1 MKTTLI
7 TGGLGFI
14 GSSIC
19 DSLLQKKYTNKC
31 ILLDNFGGYMNPI
44 KDSFIDFR
52 KQRFSSL
59 KNIIIE
65 RCDTSNYKALSSII
79 NKYKPNYIYHT
90 AALPLAKVSNL
101 NNEEAKIS
109 SVDSTVNI
117 IDAINLLKKSNKKYQ
132 FDRFV
137 YFSSSM
143 VYGDFKKSTVTEESE
158 KNPKDAYGIMK
169 LAGEVVTEGL
179 CRLHNIPYTIIRP
192 SAVYGP
198 KDMNRRVSQIFIE
211 NAFKKQEISIQGK
224 NEKLDFTYIK
234 DLANGSILA
243 ARKKKGLN
251 QIFNITCGKGQTLF
265 SYVSYLKSEF
275 PELRYV
281 IRKKDK
287 TKPSRGT
294 LSINKAKKMLGY
306 KPKYSLKDGVK
317 EYIKFLKKTYKY

>member
-19 DSLLQKKYTNKC
+19 DALLQKKYTKRC
-31 ILLDNFGGYMNPI
+31 ILVDNFGGYMNPI
-44 KDSFIDFR
+44 KDNFTDFR
-52 KQRFSSL
+52 KQRFPSL

-65 RCDTSNYKALSSII
+65 RCDTSNYKAFSLIL

-117 IDAINLLKKSNKKYQ
+117 VDAINFLKNSNHKYKI
-132 FDRFV
+132 DRFI

-143 VYGDFKKSTVTEESE
+143 VYGDFKKSSVNENSE

-169 LAGEVVTEGL
+169 LAGEIVTEGL
-179 CRLHNIPYTIIRP
+179 CKLHNIPYTIIRP

-211 NAFKKQEISIQGK
+211 NAFKKEKIYIQGK

-234 DLANGSILA
+234 DLASGSILA
-243 ARKKKGLN
+243 ARSKRGIN
-251 QIFNITCGKGQTLF
+251 EIFNITCGKGQTLY
-265 SYVSYLKSEF
+265 SYVNYLKSEF
-275 PELRYV
+275 PKLKYV
-281 IRKKDK
+281 IKKKDK
-287 TKPSRGT
+287 SKPSRGT
-294 LSINKAKKMLGY
+294 LSIQKAKRLLGY
-306 KPKYSLKDGVK
+306 KPKYDLKNGIK
-317 EYIKFLKKTYKY
+317 EYIKFLKKNFRY

>member
-14 GSSIC
+14 GASIC
-19 DSLLQKKYTNKC
+19 EELLKKRYTDKC

-44 KDSFIDFR
+44 KDEFIDFR

-59 KNIIIE
+59 KNIVIE

-79 NKYKPNYIYHT
+79 SKYKPNYIYHT

-117 IDAINLLKKSNKKYQ
+117 IDAINLIKNLNKKYK

-143 VYGDFKKSTVTEESE
+143 VYGDFKKSTVTEKSE
-158 KNPKDAYGIMK
+158 KNPKDAYGVMK

-179 CRLHNIPYTIIRP
+179 CKLHNIPYTIVRP

-211 NAFKKQEISIQGK
+211 NAFKNKEITIEGK

-243 ARKKKGLN
+243 AKSKKGIN
-251 QIFNITCGKGQTLF
+251 EIFNVTCGKGQTLF
-265 SYVSYLKSEF
+265 KYVSYLKSEF
-275 PELRYV
+275 PKLKYT
-281 IRKKDK
+281 IKKKDK

-294 LSINKAKKMLGY
+294 LSINKANKLLGY
-306 KPKYSLKDGVK
+306 KPKYSLKDGIK

>member
-14 GSSIC
+14 GSNIC
-19 DSLLQKKYTNKC
+19 EVLLQKKFTNKC

-44 KDSFIDFR
+44 KSNFIDFR

-79 NKYKPNYIYHT
+79 SKYKPNYIYHT

-117 IDAINLLKKSNKKYQ
+117 IDAINFLKNTNVKFR
-132 FDRFV
+132 FDRFI

-143 VYGDFKKSTVTEESE
+143 VYGDFKKSSVSEDSE
-158 KNPKDAYGIMK
+158 KNPKDSYGIMK

-179 CRLHNIPYTIIRP
+179 CKLHNIPYTIIRP

-198 KDMNRRVSQIFIE
+198 KDMKRRVYQIFIE
-211 NAFKKQEISIQGK
+211 NAFKNEKILIQGK
-224 NEKLDFTYIK
+224 DEKLDFTYIK
-234 DLANGSILA
+234 DLAEGTILA
-243 ARKKKGLN
+243 AQNKKGIN
-251 QIFNITCGKGQTLF
+251 EIFNITCGKGQTLL
-265 SYVSYLKSEF
+265 SYVEYLKSEF
-275 PELRYV
+275 PNIKYV
-281 IRKKDK
+281 IKERDK
-287 TKPSRGT
+287 AKPSRGT
-294 LSINKAKKMLGY
+294 LSIKKANKLLGY
-306 KPKYSLKDGVK
+306 KPRYSLKDGIK
-317 EYIKFLKKTYKY
+317 EYIKFLKKNFKY

>member
-1 MKTTLI
+1 MILTTQNLRKEVPSGENNLVILDDITFGLEEGKSLAI
-7 TGGLGFI
+7 TGPSGSGKSTLLGLMAGLDTA
-14 GSSIC
+14 SSGEIIL
-19 DSLLQKKYTNKC
+19 DGIKLHLL
-31 ILLDNFGGYMNPI
+31 
-44 KDSFIDFR
+44 
-52 KQRFSSL
+52 
-59 KNIIIE
+59 
-65 RCDTSNYKALSSII
+65 
-79 NKYKPNYIYHT
+79 
-90 AALPLAKVSNL
+90 
-101 NNEEAKIS
+101 NEEER
-109 SVDSTVNI
+109 
-117 IDAINLLKKSNKKYQ
+117 AILRKDKVGFVFQSFELLPSLTALENVMLPAELK
-132 FDRFV
+132 
-137 YFSSSM
+137 
-143 VYGDFKKSTVTEESE
+143 SE

-275 PELRYV
+275 PELKYV
-281 IRKKDK
+281 I
-287 TKPSRGT
+287 
-294 LSINKAKKMLGY
+294 
-306 KPKYSLKDGVK
+306 
-317 EYIKFLKKTYKY
+317 

>member
-14 GSSIC
+14 GSNIC
-19 DSLLQKKYTNKC
+19 EVLLQKKYTNKC

-44 KDSFIDFR
+44 KDNFVDFR
-52 KQRFSSL
+52 KQRFPSL

-117 IDAINLLKKSNKKYQ
+117 IDTINLIKNSNKN
-132 FDRFV
+132 FRFNRFI

-143 VYGDFKKSTVTEESE
+143 VYGDFKKSIVNEESE

-179 CRLHNIPYTIIRP
+179 CKLHNIPYTIIRP

-211 NAFKKQEISIQGK
+211 NAFEKKKIYIQGK
-224 NEKLDFTYIK
+224 DEKLDFTFIK
-234 DLANGSILA
+234 DLASGAILA
-243 ARKKKGLN
+243 ARSKKGVN
-251 QIFNITCGKGQTLF
+251 EIFNITCGKGQTLL
-265 SYVSYLKSEF
+265 SYVIYLKKKF
-275 PELRYV
+275 PELEY
-281 IRKKDK
+281 IIKKRDK

-294 LSINKAKKMLGY
+294 LSIMKAKKLLGY
-306 KPKYSLKDGVK
+306 KPKYSLKNGID
-317 EYIKFLKKTYKY
+317 EYFNFLKKNFRY

>member
-14 GSSIC
+14 GSTIC
-19 DSLLQKKYTNKC
+19 EELLQKKYTNRC
-31 ILLDNFGGYMNPI
+31 ILVDNFGGYMNPI
-44 KDSFIDFR
+44 KDGFVDFR
-52 KQRFSSL
+52 KQRFKSL

-101 NNEEAKIS
+101 TNEEAKIS

-117 IDAINLLKKSNKKYQ
+117 IDSINLLKNKIKNYK
-132 FDRFV
+132 FDRFI

-143 VYGDFKKSTVTEESE
+143 IYGDFKKSMVTEESE

-169 LAGEVVTEGL
+169 LAGQIVTEGL
-179 CRLHNIPYTIIRP
+179 CKLHKIPYTIIRP

-211 NAFKKQEISIQGK
+211 NAFKNEKIYIQGK

-243 ARKKKGLN
+243 AMKKKGVN
-251 QIFNITCGKGQTLF
+251 EIFNITCGKGQTLF

-275 PELRYV
+275 PKLRYV
-281 IRKKDK
+281 IKKKDK

-294 LSINKAKKMLGY
+294 LSIKKAKRLLGY
-306 KPKYSLKDGVK
+306 KPRYSLKDGLK
-317 EYIKFLKKTYKY
+317 EYIKFLKKNS

>member
-14 GSSIC
+14 GSNIC
-19 DSLLQKKYTNKC
+19 EVLLQKKYTNKC
-31 ILLDNFGGYMNPI
+31 ILLDNFGGYIKPI
-44 KDSFIDFR
+44 KDNFVDFR
-52 KQRFSSL
+52 KQRFPSL

-117 IDAINLLKKSNKKYQ
+117 IDTINLIKNSNKNFQ
-132 FDRFV
+132 FNRFI

-143 VYGDFKKSTVTEESE
+143 VYGDFKKSIVNEESE

-179 CRLHNIPYTIIRP
+179 CKLHNIPYTIIRP

-211 NAFKKQEISIQGK
+211 NAFEKKKIYIQGK
-224 NEKLDFTYIK
+224 DEKLDFTFIK
-234 DLANGSILA
+234 DLVSGAIQA
-243 ARKKKGLN
+243 ARSKKGVN
-251 QIFNITCGKGQTLF
+251 EIFNITCGKGQTLL
-265 SYVSYLKSEF
+265 SYVIYLKKKF
-275 PELRYV
+275 PELEY
-281 IRKKDK
+281 IIKKRDK

-294 LSINKAKKMLGY
+294 LSIMKAKKLLGY
-306 KPKYSLKDGVK
+306 KPKYSLKNGID
-317 EYIKFLKKTYKY
+317 EYFNFLKKNFRY